1 MPTIKRTI
9 LLSFSF
15 IFIFSL
21 YSRGKDQST
30 VMLFDDVAKFIVDDY
45 TQGVVLLDSIESSFS
60 EADFELYKSHLDYVH
75 GCVALRRG
83 DYDKAFYF
91 LDQSLREF
99 MLAQDD
105 DWTSKCL
112 FKLGV
117 TAEVTLLITEA
128 VRFYQLSMDAS
139 TSTRTNILAQ
149 LGLVMNKKRLGQ
161 DWMRDFQDY
170 QEKIIAFADDEL
182 LLYSKFIPFWLE
194 PSDSTI
200 VSIMPDIIVRYKE
213 LNNNIRVADC
223 YKCFAMYYEMLNQ
236 PDSVVRYCSLNMD
249 YILKDNAPHDV
260 LLASSLFLRSKAF
273 FALGM
278 NDQGQQDITKS
289 IRIYKGVNHLGSL
302 YYIYK
307 YLSKLGEDNGNF
319 TDATFYLK
327 NALVYKNGYDN
338 YRLTRSVSMSELFLN
353 IDVINQEVI
362 QVQKLA
368 NRRVLL
374 TIILVALVLI
384 VIIVWFVNRKKAMQS
399 QYIFMENRN
408 AKLIVETGDLL
419 DKVGKSRIKTSVLE
433 HQNDIEH
440 KVDRFLK
447 DNADLSASLKE
458 HYAEAILC
466 FSTKL
471 PSLSD
476 SEKRYAAM
484 IALGVPYKVIAQLLS
499 VQPTTVSQ
507 YRNRIRKKIGIAN
520 TDIELESHLQ
530 TFLDMS

>member
-1 MPTIKRTI
+1 MLTIKRTI
-9 LLSFSF
+9 LLTISF

-21 YSRGKDQST
+21 YSRDMDEGT
-30 VMLFDDVAKFIVDDY
+30 AMLFNDVAKYIVDDY
-45 TQGVVLLDSIESSFS
+45 TQGVVLLDSIESAFS
-60 EADFELYKSHLDYVH
+60 EDDFELYKSHLDYVH

-91 LDQSLREF
+91 LDNALREF

-117 TAEVTLLITEA
+117 TAEVTLLISEA
-128 VRFYQLSMDAS
+128 IRFYQLSMDSSVSPRIYAM
-139 TSTRTNILAQ
+139 AQ
-149 LGLVMNKKRLGQ
+149 LGLVMNKKRLNQEWKQ
-161 DWMRDFQDY
+161 DFEDFH
-170 QEKIIAFADDEL
+170 ENIIILGDDEL
-182 LLYSKFIPFWLE
+182 LLYSKFIPFWLD
-194 PSDSTI
+194 PKDPTI

-213 LNNNIRVADC
+213 LNNNYRVADC
-223 YKCFAMYYEMLNQ
+223 YKCFAMYYNTLNQ
-236 PDSVVRYCSLNMD
+236 PDSVVRYCSLNID

-260 LLASSLFLRSKAF
+260 LLASSLFLRSQAF
-273 FALGM
+273 FALGI
-278 NDQGQQDITKS
+278 NEQGVQDITKS
-289 IRIYKGVNHLGSL
+289 ISIYKSINHLGSL

-307 YLSKLGEDNGNF
+307 YLSKLGEDAGNF

-338 YRLTRSVSMSELFLN
+338 YKLNRSVSMSELFLN
-353 IDVINQEVI
+353 INVINEEII

-368 NRRVLL
+368 NRRIILL
-374 TIILVALVLI
+374 IILVILVFFAILT
-384 VIIVWFVNRKKAMQS
+384 WFVSRKRAMQS
-399 QYIFMENRN
+399 QYVFMENRN

-447 DNADLSASLKE
+447 DNVDLSASLKE

-520 TDIELESHLQ
+520 TDIDLESHLL